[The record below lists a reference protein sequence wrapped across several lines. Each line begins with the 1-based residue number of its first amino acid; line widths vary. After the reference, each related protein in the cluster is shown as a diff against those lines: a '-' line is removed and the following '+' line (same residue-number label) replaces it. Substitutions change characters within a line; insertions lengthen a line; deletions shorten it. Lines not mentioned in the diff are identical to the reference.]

1 MALRARIV
9 DDDESVRRLL
19 ETALPLGEAD
29 VEVVGTASDGQKT
42 IEEVRRLRPDLVVL
56 DHIMPNRT
64 GRPSSPHISKPTPRW
79 K

>member
-1 MALRARIV
+1 MALRALIV